1 MEIGTLLFLVFIV
14 CLGAFVHG
22 ITGFGVGIF
31 LMLFLPYV
39 FSYQMSVGI
48 VTICAV
54 VMSSVLLF
62 NTRKNVE
69 IKKILPVLIPTAI
82 IQIISTYFLFALNDN
97 ALTIILVITLL
108 PFFTLTPSRGT
119 CP

>member
-1 MEIGTLLFLVFIV
+1 MEMGTLLFLIIIV

-22 ITGFGVGIF
+22 TTGFGVGIF

-62 NTRKNVE
+62 NTLKNVE
-69 IKKILPVLIPTAI
+69 IKKVLPVLIPTAI
-82 IQIISTYFLFALNDN
+82 IHLSAPIFCLH
-97 ALTIILVITLL
+97 
-108 PFFTLTPSRGT
+108 
-119 CP
+119 